1 MTECLPGPVVGVDVG
16 GTGTKAVLVDTF
28 GAVLAHRRSATPLRA
43 PDTAQRV
50 LDLTCSLVDELAVHA
65 APVAVGLVV
74 PGIVDESRGTAV
86 FSANLGWSDV
96 PFAALL
102 GARLGLPVA
111 FGHDVRAGALAEHR
125 SGAARGAAE
134 AVFLPVGT
142 GVSAAHVHGGGV
154 HSGGGYAGEVGQVL
168 VEVRGQRVRLEAVAS
183 AAAISQR
190 YREWTGNPVSGAA
203 EVARL
208 VEDGDPAA
216 TEVWD
221 DAVDALGQ
229 ALIWLTAVLAPEVV
243 VVGGGLSQAGPLLF
257 GPLARRLAADWTL
270 ASAPRVVPAAL
281 GDRAGSL
288 GAALLAADL
297 LENANSVIN
306 RTEER

>member
-1 MTECLPGPVVGVDVG
+1 MVGVDVG
-16 GTGTKAVLVDTF
+16 GTETKAVLLDAS
-28 GAVLAHRRSATPLRA
+28 GEVLAQRRGATPPRA
-43 PDTAQRV
+43 SDTAQRV
-50 LDLTCSLVDELAVHA
+50 LDLTCSLVGELAEHA

-74 PGIVDESRGTAV
+74 PGIVDETRGVAV
-86 FSANLGWSDV
+86 LSANLGWSDV
-96 PFAALL
+96 PFAPLL

-125 SGAARGAAE
+125 SGAARGAAD

-142 GVSAAHVHGGGV
+142 GVSAAHVRSGQV
-154 HSGGGYAGEVGQVL
+154 HSGGGYAGEVGQVP

-183 AAAISQR
+183 AGAIGQR
-190 YREWTGNPVSGAA
+190 YRERTGNPVAGAA
-203 EVARL
+203 DVARL
-208 VEDGDPAA
+208 VEGGDPAA
-216 TEVWD
+216 AEVWD
-221 DAVDALGQ
+221 EAVEALGH
-229 ALIWLTAVLAPEVV
+229 ALIWLTALLAPEVV

-257 GPLARRLAADWTL
+257 DPLARRLAADWSL
-270 ASAPRVVPAAL
+270 ASAPEVVPAEL

-297 LENANSVIN
+297 LEHRNPVIN